1 MTCMALIAVN
11 PFLYLYLL
19 WRNNILK
26 EETILMITGS
36 VFQCSMLFSIPWSI
50 AAVVDNDGRQ
60 KFDTFYKELLGGKI
74 ESSPV
79 PKSVGKFEV
88 PMPDAMSCYD
98 VFFEVIIISKV

>member
-1 MTCMALIAVN
+1 
-11 PFLYLYLL
+11 
-19 WRNNILK
+19 
-26 EETILMITGS
+26 MITGS
-36 VFQCSMLFSIPWSI
+36 AFQCSMLFSIPWSI

-98 VFFEVIIISKV
+98 VFFEVIIINKV

>member
-1 MTCMALIAVN
+1 
-11 PFLYLYLL
+11 
-19 WRNNILK
+19 
-26 EETILMITGS
+26 MITGS

-98 VFFEVIIISKV
+98 VFFEVIIINNVYKLPQNFFVECTRLFTFYKRIIRGNSC